1 MANLGSISAR
11 LELNISNFMSNL
23 SRAQSAASQATQR
36 FNGIAKAGDGL
47 TKLGSTLT
55 KSVTTPIVGI
65 GTAAIKTAADFDAQM
80 SKVKAISGATGD
92 DMIKLRNKAKEMG
105 AKTKFSAKEAGEAM
119 EYMGMAGWSS
129 GEMIDGLDGIMNLAA
144 ASGEDLGTTSDIVT
158 DALTAFGLQA
168 KDSSRFADMIA
179 KTSTKSNTN
188 VSMVGESFK
197 YVAPLCG
204 T

>member
-92 DMIKLRNKAKEMG
+92 DMIKRRNKAKEMG

-144 ASGEDLGTTSDIVT
+144 ASG
-158 DALTAFGLQA
+158 
-168 KDSSRFADMIA
+168 
-179 KTSTKSNTN
+179 
-188 VSMVGESFK
+188 
-197 YVAPLCG
+197 
-204 T
+204 